1 MGDFVDKVSLL
12 PADMYT
18 VVSKTILNL
27 EDRDNLIMLYEPI
40 MGPLAVSLYLTLW
53 RDLKNNSFKSEE
65 YNHHHLMCL
74 MKLDLKSIK
83 EARCALESLGLLKT
97 YVKKGDI
104 YSYVYELYSPMSPR
118 EFLNH
123 PVLNVVLYNNIGKME
138 YEAIKKSYEKKSMS
152 LSEYEDITSSLNM
165 TFASSN
171 VLPEVDATERVK
183 QNIQAKNV
191 IDFDMLIASIPKD
204 ILNEKAFNK
213 RTRELIENLAFV
225 YNLDTIKF
233 SEIIRNVINERGFI
247 VAEELRK
254 LARNYYTY
262 HNNGKLPTLVYREEK
277 TGILENMSK
286 RDKIIYVFE
295 NTKPYDFLKSKY
307 HGVTPTN
314 RDLKLLETLCCDLNL
329 KPAVV
334 NVLIDYVLKKNDNKL
349 NKNFVETIAG
359 QWVRSGVKT
368 AREAM
373 SLAEKE
379 QKKLIAKA
387 PTNIKTPEDVPVWFK
402 TEIKRNEATL
412 EEQKE
417 LEELMKGTYY
427 DSSK

>member
-1 MGDFVDKVSLL
+1 MGIISLL
-12 PADMYT
+12 PADLYT
-18 VVSKTILNL
+18 VVNKTILTL
-27 EDRDNLIMLYEPI
+27 EDRDNLITLYEPI
-40 MGPLAVSLYLTLW
+40 MGALAVSLYLTLW
-53 RDLKNNSFKSEE
+53 RDLKYNNFKSEE
-65 YNHHHLMCL
+65 YNHHHLMSI
-74 MKLDLKSIK
+74 MKTDLNSIK
-83 EARCALESLGLLKT
+83 EARSALESLGLLKT
-97 YVKKGDI
+97 YVKSGDI

-123 PVLNVVLYNNIGKME
+123 PVLNVVLYNNIGKGE
-138 YEAIKKSYEKKSMS
+138 YDAIKKSYEKKSMS
-152 LSEYEDITSSLNM
+152 LSDYEDITSSLNM
-165 TFASSN
+165 TFTSSDI
-171 VLPEVDATERVK
+171 LPEVDAVERTK
-183 QNIQAKNV
+183 QSVAAKNV

-233 SEIIRNVINERGFI
+233 SEIIKNVINERGFI
-247 VAEELRK
+247 VADELRK

-262 HNNGKLPTLVYREEK
+262 HNNGKLPTLVYKEDKNK
-277 TGILENMSK
+277 TLENMSK

-307 HGVTPTN
+307 HGITPTN

-349 NKNFVETIAG
+349 NKNFVEAIAG

-368 AREAM
+368 AKDAM

-379 QKKLIAKA
+379 QKKLNAVTPVSAK
-387 PTNIKTPEDVPVWFK
+387 TKEEVPVWFK
-402 TEIKRNEATL
+402 TEIKRNEATA

-417 LEELMKGTYY
+417 LEELMKGI
-427 DSSK
+427 

>member
-1 MGDFVDKVSLL
+1 MDKVSLL

-97 YVKKGDI
+97 YVKQGDI

-138 YEAIKKSYEKKSMS
+138 YDAIKKSYEKKSMS

-233 SEIIRNVINERGFI
+233 SEIIKNVINERGFI

-262 HNNGKLPTLVYREEK
+262 HNNGKLPTLVYKEEK

-359 QWVRSGVKT
+359 QWVRSGIKT

>member
-1 MGDFVDKVSLL
+1 MDKVSLL
-12 PADMYT
+12 PADIYT

-27 EDRDNLIMLYEPI
+27 EDRDNLVMLYEPI
-40 MGPLAVSLYLTLW
+40 MGPLAISLYLTLW

-65 YNHHHLMCL
+65 YNHHHLMSI

-97 YVKKGDI
+97 YVKDGDV

-123 PVLNVVLYNNIGKME
+123 PVLNVVLYNNIGKKE
-138 YEAIKKSYEKKSMS
+138 YDAIKKSYEKKSMS
-152 LSEYEDITSSLNM
+152 LSEYKDITSSLNM

-171 VLPEVDATERVK
+171 ILPEVDAIERVK
-183 QNIQAKNV
+183 QSVLAKNV
-191 IDFDMLIASIPKD
+191 IDFDMLMASIPKD

-225 YNLDTIKF
+225 YNLDTLQF
-233 SEIIRNVINERGFI
+233 SEIIKNVINERGFI

-262 HNNGKLPTLVYREEK
+262 HNNGKLPTLVYKEEK
-277 TGILENMSK
+277 PSGLENMSK

-307 HGVTPTN
+307 HGITPTS

-379 QKKLIAKA
+379 QKKIIAKA

-402 TEIKRNEATL
+402 TEIKRNEATI

-417 LEELMKGTYY
+417 LEELMKGIDYG
-427 DSSK
+427 SSK

>member
-1 MGDFVDKVSLL
+1 MDKVSLL
-12 PADMYT
+12 PADIYT

-165 TFASSN
+165 TVASSN

-262 HNNGKLPTLVYREEK
+262 HNNGKLPTLVYKEEK

>member
-1 MGDFVDKVSLL
+1 MDKVSLL
-12 PADMYT
+12 PADIYT

-262 HNNGKLPTLVYREEK
+262 HNNGKLPTLVYKEEK

>member
-1 MGDFVDKVSLL
+1 MDKVSLL

-27 EDRDNLIMLYEPI
+27 EDRDKLIMLYEPI

-262 HNNGKLPTLVYREEK
+262 HNNGKLPTLVYKEEK

>member
-1 MGDFVDKVSLL
+1 MGIISLL
-12 PADMYT
+12 PADLYT
-18 VVSKTILNL
+18 VVNKTVLTL
-27 EDRDNLIMLYEPI
+27 EDRDNLITLYEPI
-40 MGPLAVSLYLTLW
+40 MGALAVSLYLTFW
-53 RDLKNNSFKSEE
+53 RDLKYNSFKSEE
-65 YNHHHLMCL
+65 YNHHHLMSI
-74 MKLDLKSIK
+74 MKTDLKSIK
-83 EARCALESLGLLKT
+83 EARSALESLGLLKT
-97 YVKKGDI
+97 YVKSGDI

-123 PVLNVVLYNNIGKME
+123 PVLNVVLYNNIGKVE
-138 YEAIKKSYEKKSMS
+138 YDAIKKSYEKKSMS
-152 LSEYEDITSSLNM
+152 LSDYEDITSTLNM
-165 TFASSN
+165 TFTSSN
-171 VLPEVDATERVK
+171 ILPEVDAIERTK
-183 QNIQAKNV
+183 QSVAAKNV

-225 YNLDTIKF
+225 YNLDTLQF
-233 SEIIRNVINERGFI
+233 SEIIKNVINERGFI

-262 HNNGKLPTLVYREEK
+262 HNNGKLPTLVYKEDKNK
-277 TGILENMSK
+277 TLENMSK

-307 HGVTPTN
+307 HGITPTN

-329 KPAVV
+329 KPSVV

-349 NKNFVETIAG
+349 NKNFVEAIAG

-368 AREAM
+368 AKEAM

-379 QKKLIAKA
+379 KKKLNAVTPASAK
-387 PTNIKTPEDVPVWFK
+387 TKEDVPVWFK
-402 TEIKRNEATL
+402 TEIKRNEATA

-417 LEELMKGTYY
+417 LEELMKGI
-427 DSSK
+427 

>member
-1 MGDFVDKVSLL
+1 MDKVSLL

-97 YVKKGDI
+97 YVKQGDI

-138 YEAIKKSYEKKSMS
+138 YDAIKKSYEKKSMS

-183 QNIQAKNV
+183 QNVQAKNV

-233 SEIIRNVINERGFI
+233 SEIIKNVINERGFI

-262 HNNGKLPTLVYREEK
+262 HNNGKLPTLVYKEEK

-359 QWVRSGVKT
+359 QWVRSGIKT

>member
-1 MGDFVDKVSLL
+1 MDKVSLL

-97 YVKKGDI
+97 YVKQGDI

-138 YEAIKKSYEKKSMS
+138 YDAIKKSYEKKSMS
-152 LSEYEDITSSLNM
+152 LSGYEDITSSLNM

-233 SEIIRNVINERGFI
+233 SEIIKNVINERGFI

-262 HNNGKLPTLVYREEK
+262 HNNGKLPTLVYKEEK

>member
-1 MGDFVDKVSLL
+1 MDKVSLL

-18 VVSKTILNL
+18 VISKTILNL

-165 TFASSN
+165 TFVSSN

-183 QNIQAKNV
+183 QNIQAKNI

-262 HNNGKLPTLVYREEK
+262 HNNGKLPTLVYKEEK

>member
-1 MGDFVDKVSLL
+1 MDKVSLL
-12 PADMYT
+12 PADIYT

-27 EDRDNLIMLYEPI
+27 EDRDNLIILYEPI

-65 YNHHHLMCL
+65 YNHHHLMSI

-97 YVKKGDI
+97 YVKKGDV

-123 PVLNVVLYNNIGKME
+123 PVLNVVLYNNIGKKE
-138 YEAIKKSYEKKSMS
+138 YDAIKKSYEKKSMS

-171 VLPEVDATERVK
+171 ILPEVDAVERVK
-183 QNIQAKNV
+183 QSVGAKNV
-191 IDFDMLIASIPKD
+191 IDFDMLMASIPKD

-225 YNLDTIKF
+225 YNLDTLQF
-233 SEIIRNVINERGFI
+233 SEIIKNVINERGFI

-262 HNNGKLPTLVYREEK
+262 HNNGKLPTLVYKEEK
-277 TGILENMSK
+277 PSGLENMSK

-379 QKKLIAKA
+379 QKKMIAKA

-402 TEIKRNEATL
+402 TEIKRNEATI

-417 LEELMKGTYY
+417 LEELMKGIDYG
-427 DSSK
+427 SSK

>member
-1 MGDFVDKVSLL
+1 MDKVSLL

-262 HNNGKLPTLVYREEK
+262 HNNGKLPTLVYKEEK
-277 TGILENMSK
+277 TGLLENMSK

>member
-1 MGDFVDKVSLL
+1 MDKVSLL
-12 PADMYT
+12 PADIYT

-27 EDRDNLIMLYEPI
+27 EDRDNLVMLYEPI
-40 MGPLAVSLYLTLW
+40 MGPLAISLYLTLW

-65 YNHHHLMCL
+65 YNHHHLMSI

-97 YVKKGDI
+97 YVKKGDV

-123 PVLNVVLYNNIGKME
+123 PVLNVVLYNNIGKKE
-138 YEAIKKSYEKKSMS
+138 YDAIKKSYEKKSMS

-171 VLPEVDATERVK
+171 ILPEVDAVERVK
-183 QNIQAKNV
+183 QSVGAKNV
-191 IDFDMLIASIPKD
+191 IDFDMLMASIPKD

-225 YNLDTIKF
+225 YNLDTLQF
-233 SEIIRNVINERGFI
+233 SEIIKNVINERGFI

-262 HNNGKLPTLVYREEK
+262 HNNGKLPTLVYKEEK
-277 TGILENMSK
+277 PSGLENMSK

-295 NTKPYDFLKSKY
+295 NTKPYDFLKNKY

-379 QKKLIAKA
+379 QKKMIAKA

-402 TEIKRNEATL
+402 TEIKRNEATI

-417 LEELMKGTYY
+417 LEELMKGIDYG
-427 DSSK
+427 SSK

>member
-1 MGDFVDKVSLL
+1 MDKVSLL

-97 YVKKGDI
+97 YVKQGDI

-138 YEAIKKSYEKKSMS
+138 YDAIKKSYEKKSMS

-233 SEIIRNVINERGFI
+233 SEIIKNVINERGFI

-262 HNNGKLPTLVYREEK
+262 HNNGKLPTLVYKEEK

>member
-1 MGDFVDKVSLL
+1 MDKVSLL
-12 PADMYT
+12 PADIYT

-65 YNHHHLMCL
+65 YNHHHLMSI

-83 EARCALESLGLLKT
+83 EARTALESLGLLKT
-97 YVKKGDI
+97 YVKRGDV
-104 YSYVYELYSPMSPR
+104 YSYIYELYSPMSQR

-123 PVLNVVLYNNIGKME
+123 PVLNVVLYNNIGKKE
-138 YEAIKKSYEKKSMS
+138 YDAIKKSYEKKSIS

-165 TFASSN
+165 TFASSTI
-171 VLPEVDATERVK
+171 LPEVDATERVK
-183 QNIQAKNV
+183 QNVLAKNV
-191 IDFDMLIASIPKD
+191 IDFDMLMASIPKD

-213 RTRELIENLAFV
+213 RTKELIENLAFV
-225 YNLDTIKF
+225 YNLDTMQF
-233 SEIIRNVINERGFI
+233 SEIIKNVINERGYI

-262 HNNGKLPTLVYREEK
+262 HNNGKLPTLVYKEEN
-277 TGILENMSK
+277 TSPLENMSK

-295 NTKPYDFLKSKY
+295 NTKPYDFLKNKY
-307 HGVTPTN
+307 HGITPTN

-368 AREAM
+368 ARDAM

-387 PTNIKTPEDVPVWFK
+387 PTTIKTPEDVPVWFK

-417 LEELMKGTYY
+417 LEELMKGIDYGTINK
-427 DSSK
+427 D

>member
-1 MGDFVDKVSLL
+1 MDKVSLL

-152 LSEYEDITSSLNM
+152 LSESEDITSSLNM

-262 HNNGKLPTLVYREEK
+262 HNNGKLPTLVYKEEK

>member
-1 MGDFVDKVSLL
+1 MDKVSLL

-262 HNNGKLPTLVYREEK
+262 HNNGKLPTLVYKEEK

-314 RDLKLLETLCCDLNL
+314 RDLKLLETLWCDLNL
-329 KPAVV
+329 MPAVV

>member
-1 MGDFVDKVSLL
+1 MGIISLL
-12 PADMYT
+12 PADLYT
-18 VVSKTILNL
+18 VVNKTILTL
-27 EDRDNLIMLYEPI
+27 EDRDNLITLYEPI
-40 MGPLAVSLYLTLW
+40 MGALAVSLYLTLW
-53 RDLKNNSFKSEE
+53 RDLKYNNFKSEE
-65 YNHHHLMCL
+65 YTHHHLMSI
-74 MKLDLKSIK
+74 MKTDLKSIK
-83 EARCALESLGLLKT
+83 EARSALESLGLLKT
-97 YVKKGDI
+97 YVKSGDI

-123 PVLNVVLYNNIGKME
+123 PVLNVVLYNNIGKGE
-138 YEAIKKSYEKKSMS
+138 YDAIKKSYEKKSMS
-152 LSEYEDITSSLNM
+152 LSDYEDITSSLNM
-165 TFASSN
+165 TFTSSDI
-171 VLPEVDATERVK
+171 LPEVDAVERTK
-183 QNIQAKNV
+183 QSVAAKNV

-233 SEIIRNVINERGFI
+233 SEIIKNVINERGFI
-247 VAEELRK
+247 VADELRK

-262 HNNGKLPTLVYREEK
+262 HNNGKLPTLVYKEDKNK
-277 TGILENMSK
+277 TLENMSK

-307 HGVTPTN
+307 HGITPTN

-349 NKNFVETIAG
+349 NKNFVEAIAG

-368 AREAM
+368 AKDAM

-379 QKKLIAKA
+379 QKKLNAVTPVSAK
-387 PTNIKTPEDVPVWFK
+387 TKEEVPVWFK
-402 TEIKRNEATL
+402 TEIKRNEATA

-417 LEELMKGTYY
+417 LEELMKGI
-427 DSSK
+427 

>member
-1 MGDFVDKVSLL
+1 MGKVSLL
-12 PADMYT
+12 PADTYI
-18 VVSKTILNL
+18 VVNKTILSL
-27 EDRDNLIMLYEPI
+27 EDRNNLIILYEPI
-40 MGPLAVSLYLTLW
+40 MGALAVSLYLTLW
-53 RDLKNNSFKSEE
+53 RDLNYNSFKSEE
-65 YNHHHLMCL
+65 YNHHHLMSL
-74 MKLDLKSIK
+74 MKCDLKSIK
-83 EARCALESLGLLKT
+83 EAREALESLGLLKT
-97 YVKKGDI
+97 YVKQGDI

-123 PVLNVVLYNNIGKME
+123 PILNVVLYNNIGKKE
-138 YEAIKKSYEKKSMS
+138 YDVIKKSYEKKNFP

-171 VLPEVDATERVK
+171 ILPEVDATERVK
-183 QNIQAKNV
+183 QSVSAKNV
-191 IDFDMLIASIPKD
+191 IDFDMLMASIPKD

-213 RTRELIENLAFV
+213 KTRELIENLAFV
-225 YNLDTIKF
+225 YNLDTLQF
-233 SEIIRNVINERGFI
+233 SEIIKNVINERGYI

-262 HNNGKLPTLVYREEK
+262 HNNGKLPTLVYKETK
-277 TGILENMSK
+277 DSNLENMSK

-314 RDLKLLETLCCDLNL
+314 RDLKLLENLCCDLNL

-349 NKNFVETIAG
+349 NKNFVEAIAG

-379 QKKLIAKA
+379 QKKLNAAIPAMAKA
-387 PTNIKTPEDVPVWFK
+387 KEDVPVWFK
-402 TEIKRNEATL
+402 TEIKRNEATA

-417 LEELMKGTYY
+417 LEELMKGI
-427 DSSK
+427 

>member
-1 MGDFVDKVSLL
+1 MDKVSLL
-12 PADMYT
+12 PADIYT

-27 EDRDNLIMLYEPI
+27 EDRDNLVMLYEPI
-40 MGPLAVSLYLTLW
+40 MGPLAISLYLTLW

-65 YNHHHLMCL
+65 YNHHHLMSI

-97 YVKKGDI
+97 YVKDGDV

-123 PVLNVVLYNNIGKME
+123 PVLNVVLYNNIGKKE
-138 YEAIKKSYEKKSMS
+138 YDAIKKSYEKKSMS
-152 LSEYEDITSSLNM
+152 LSEYKEITSSLNM

-171 VLPEVDATERVK
+171 ILPEVDAIERVK
-183 QNIQAKNV
+183 QSVLAKNV
-191 IDFDMLIASIPKD
+191 IDFDMLMASIPKD

-225 YNLDTIKF
+225 YNLDTLQF
-233 SEIIRNVINERGFI
+233 SEIIKNVINERGFI

-262 HNNGKLPTLVYREEK
+262 HNNGKLPTLVYKEEK
-277 TGILENMSK
+277 PSGLENMSK

-307 HGVTPTN
+307 HGITPTN

-379 QKKLIAKA
+379 QKKIIAKA

-402 TEIKRNEATL
+402 TEIKRNEATI

-417 LEELMKGTYY
+417 LEELMKGIDYG
-427 DSSK
+427 SSK

>member
-1 MGDFVDKVSLL
+1 MGKVSLL
-12 PADMYT
+12 PADTY
-18 VVSKTILNL
+18 VVVNKTILSL
-27 EDRDNLIMLYEPI
+27 EDRDNLIILYEPI
-40 MGPLAVSLYLTLW
+40 MGALAVSLYLTLC
-53 RDLKNNSFKSEE
+53 RDLKYNSFKSEE
-65 YNHHHLMCL
+65 YNHHHLMSL
-74 MKLDLKSIK
+74 MKCDLKSIK
-83 EARCALESLGLLKT
+83 EAREALESLGLLKT
-97 YVKKGDI
+97 YVKQGDI
-104 YSYVYELYSPMSPR
+104 YAYVYELYSPMSPR

-123 PVLNVVLYNNIGKME
+123 PVLNVVLYNNIGKKE
-138 YEAIKKSYEKKSMS
+138 YDTIKKSYEKKSFS

-171 VLPEVDATERVK
+171 ILPEVDATERSK
-183 QNIQAKNV
+183 QSVSAKNV
-191 IDFDMLIASIPKD
+191 IDFDMLMASIPKD

-213 RTRELIENLAFV
+213 KTRELIENLAFV
-225 YNLDTIKF
+225 YNLDTLQF
-233 SEIIRNVINERGFI
+233 SEIIKNVINERGYI

-262 HNNGKLPTLVYREEK
+262 HNNGKLPTLVYKETK
-277 TGILENMSK
+277 DSNLENMSK

-314 RDLKLLETLCCDLNL
+314 RDLKLLENLCCDLNL

-349 NKNFVETIAG
+349 NKNFVEAIAG

-379 QKKLIAKA
+379 QKKLNAVTPTSAK
-387 PTNIKTPEDVPVWFK
+387 TKEDVPVWFK
-402 TEIKRNEATL
+402 TEIKRNEATV

-417 LEELMKGTYY
+417 LEELMKGI
-427 DSSK
+427 

>member
-1 MGDFVDKVSLL
+1 MDKVSLL

-165 TFASSN
+165 TFVSSN

-262 HNNGKLPTLVYREEK
+262 HNNGKLPTLVYKEEK

>member
-1 MGDFVDKVSLL
+1 MDKVSLL
-12 PADMYT
+12 PADIYT

-27 EDRDNLIMLYEPI
+27 EDRDNLVMLYEPI
-40 MGPLAVSLYLTLW
+40 MGPLAISLYLTLW

-65 YNHHHLMCL
+65 YNHHHLMSI

-97 YVKKGDI
+97 YVKKGDV

-123 PVLNVVLYNNIGKME
+123 PVLNVVLYNNIGKKE
-138 YEAIKKSYEKKSMS
+138 YDAIKKSYEKKSMS

-171 VLPEVDATERVK
+171 ILPEVDAVERVK
-183 QNIQAKNV
+183 QSVGAKNV
-191 IDFDMLIASIPKD
+191 IDFDMLMASIPKD

-225 YNLDTIKF
+225 YNLDTLQF
-233 SEIIRNVINERGFI
+233 SEIIKNVINERGFI

-262 HNNGKLPTLVYREEK
+262 HNNGKLPTLVYKEEK
-277 TGILENMSK
+277 PSGLENMSK

-314 RDLKLLETLCCDLNL
+314 RDLKLLETLCCDLHL

-379 QKKLIAKA
+379 QKKMIAKA

-402 TEIKRNEATL
+402 TEIKRNEATI

-417 LEELMKGTYY
+417 LEELMKGIDYG
-427 DSSK
+427 SSK

>member
-1 MGDFVDKVSLL
+1 MDKVSLL
-12 PADMYT
+12 PADLYT
-18 VVSKTILNL
+18 VVNKTILNL

-65 YNHHHLMCL
+65 YNHHHLMSI

-104 YSYVYELYSPMSPR
+104 YTYVYELYSPMSPR

-123 PVLNVVLYNNIGKME
+123 PVLNVVLYNNIGKKE
-138 YEAIKKSYEKKSMS
+138 YDAIKKSYEKKSMA
-152 LSEYEDITSSLNM
+152 LGDYEDITSSLNM

-171 VLPEVDATERVK
+171 ILPEVDATERVK
-183 QNIQAKNV
+183 QNVGAKNV

-225 YNLDTIKF
+225 YNLDTLQF
-233 SEIIRNVINERGFI
+233 SEIIKNVINERGFI

-262 HNNGKLPTLVYREEK
+262 HNNGKLPTLVYQEEK

-307 HGVTPTN
+307 HGITPTN

-427 DSSK
+427 DDSK

>member
-1 MGDFVDKVSLL
+1 MDKVSLL
-12 PADMYT
+12 PADLYT
-18 VVSKTILNL
+18 VVNKTILNL

-65 YNHHHLMCL
+65 YNHHHLMSI

-104 YSYVYELYSPMSPR
+104 YTYVYELYSPMSPR

-123 PVLNVVLYNNIGKME
+123 PVLNVVLYNNIGKKE
-138 YEAIKKSYEKKSMS
+138 YDAIKKSYEKKSMT
-152 LSEYEDITSSLNM
+152 LGDYEDITSSLNM

-171 VLPEVDATERVK
+171 ILPEVDATERVK
-183 QNIQAKNV
+183 QNVGAKNV

-225 YNLDTIKF
+225 YNLDTLQF
-233 SEIIRNVINERGFI
+233 SEIIKNVINERGFI

-262 HNNGKLPTLVYREEK
+262 HNNGKLPTLVYQEEK

-307 HGVTPTN
+307 HGITPTN

-427 DSSK
+427 DDSK

>member
-1 MGDFVDKVSLL
+1 MDKVSLL
-12 PADMYT
+12 PADIYA

-97 YVKKGDI
+97 YVKQGDI

-138 YEAIKKSYEKKSMS
+138 YDAIKKSYEKKSMS

-233 SEIIRNVINERGFI
+233 SEIIKNVINERGFI

-262 HNNGKLPTLVYREEK
+262 HNNGKLPTLVYKEEK

-359 QWVRSGVKT
+359 QWVRSGIKT

>member
-1 MGDFVDKVSLL
+1 MDKVSLL

-225 YNLDTIKF
+225 YNLDTIEF
-233 SEIIRNVINERGFI
+233 SEIIKNVINERGFI
-247 VAEELRK
+247 VADELRK

-262 HNNGKLPTLVYREEK
+262 HNNGKLPTLVYKKDKNK
-277 TGILENMSK
+277 TLENMSK

-307 HGVTPTN
+307 HGITPTS

-349 NKNFVETIAG
+349 NKNFVEAIAG

-368 AREAM
+368 AKDAM

-379 QKKLIAKA
+379 QKKLNAVTPVSAK
-387 PTNIKTPEDVPVWFK
+387 TKEEVPVWFK
-402 TEIKRNEATL
+402 TEIKRNEATA

-417 LEELMKGTYY
+417 LEELMKGI
-427 DSSK
+427 

>member
-1 MGDFVDKVSLL
+1 MDKVSLL
-12 PADMYT
+12 PADIYT
-18 VVSKTILNL
+18 VVNKTILNL
-27 EDRDNLIMLYEPI
+27 EDRDNLIILYEPI

-65 YNHHHLMCL
+65 YNHHHLMSI

-83 EARCALESLGLLKT
+83 EARTALESLGLLKT

-123 PVLNVVLYNNIGKME
+123 PVLNVVLYNNIGKKE
-138 YEAIKKSYEKKSMS
+138 YDAIKKSYEKKNVS

-165 TFASSN
+165 TFTSSN
-171 VLPEVDATERVK
+171 ILPEVDAIERVK
-183 QNIQAKNV
+183 QNVFAKNV
-191 IDFDMLIASIPKD
+191 IDFDMLMASIPKD

-213 RTRELIENLAFV
+213 RTKELIENLAFV
-225 YNLDTIKF
+225 YNLDTMQF
-233 SEIIRNVINERGFI
+233 GEIIKNVINERGYI

-262 HNNGKLPTLVYREEK
+262 HNNGKLPTLVYKEEK
-277 TGILENMSK
+277 TSPLESMSK

-307 HGVTPTN
+307 HGITPTN

-387 PTNIKTPEDVPVWFK
+387 PSTIKTPKDVPVWFK

-417 LEELMKGTYY
+417 LEELMKGIDYGTINQN
-427 DSSK
+427 

>member
-1 MGDFVDKVSLL
+1 MDKVSLL

-262 HNNGKLPTLVYREEK
+262 HNNGKLPTLVYKEEK
-277 TGILENMSK
+277 TGLLENMSK
-286 RDKIIYVFE
+286 RDKIIYIFE

>member
-1 MGDFVDKVSLL
+1 MDKVSLL
-12 PADMYT
+12 PADLYT

-65 YNHHHLMCL
+65 YNHHHLMSI

-97 YVKKGDI
+97 YVKDGDV

-123 PVLNVVLYNNIGKME
+123 PVLNVVLYNNIGKKE
-138 YEAIKKSYEKKSMS
+138 YDAIKKSYEKKSMS
-152 LSEYEDITSSLNM
+152 LSEYKEITSSLNM

-171 VLPEVDATERVK
+171 ILPEVDAIERVK
-183 QNIQAKNV
+183 QSVLAKNV
-191 IDFDMLIASIPKD
+191 IDFDMLMASIPKD

-225 YNLDTIKF
+225 YNLDTLQF
-233 SEIIRNVINERGFI
+233 SEIIKNVINERGFI

-262 HNNGKLPTLVYREEK
+262 HNNGKLPTLVYKEEK
-277 TGILENMSK
+277 PSGLENMSK

-307 HGVTPTN
+307 HGITPTN

-379 QKKLIAKA
+379 QKKIIAKA

-402 TEIKRNEATL
+402 TEIKRNEATI

-417 LEELMKGTYY
+417 LEELMKGIDYG
-427 DSSK
+427 SSK

>member
-1 MGDFVDKVSLL
+1 MDKVSLL

-191 IDFDMLIASIPKD
+191 IDFDMLMASIPKD

-213 RTRELIENLAFV
+213 RTKELIENLAFV

-262 HNNGKLPTLVYREEK
+262 HNNGKLPTLVYKEEK
-277 TGILENMSK
+277 TGLLENMSK

>member
-1 MGDFVDKVSLL
+1 MGIISLL
-12 PADMYT
+12 PADLYT
-18 VVSKTILNL
+18 VVNKTILTL
-27 EDRDNLIMLYEPI
+27 EDRDNLITLYEPI
-40 MGPLAVSLYLTLW
+40 MGALAVSLYLTLW
-53 RDLKNNSFKSEE
+53 RDLKYNSFKSEE
-65 YNHHHLMCL
+65 YNHHHLMSI
-74 MKLDLKSIK
+74 MKTDLKSIK
-83 EARCALESLGLLKT
+83 EARSALESLGLLKT
-97 YVKKGDI
+97 YVKSGDI

-123 PVLNVVLYNNIGKME
+123 PVLNVVLYNNIGKVE
-138 YEAIKKSYEKKSMS
+138 YDAIKKSYEKKSMS
-152 LSEYEDITSSLNM
+152 LSDYEDITSTLNM
-165 TFASSN
+165 TFTSSN
-171 VLPEVDATERVK
+171 ILPEVDAIERTK
-183 QNIQAKNV
+183 QSVAAKNV

-225 YNLDTIKF
+225 YNLDTLQF
-233 SEIIRNVINERGFI
+233 SEIIKNVINERGFI

-262 HNNGKLPTLVYREEK
+262 HNNGKLPTIVYKEDKNK
-277 TGILENMSK
+277 TLENMSK

-307 HGVTPTN
+307 HGITPTN

-329 KPAVV
+329 KPSVV

-349 NKNFVETIAG
+349 NKNFVEAIAG

-368 AREAM
+368 AKEAM

-379 QKKLIAKA
+379 QKKLNAVTPASAK
-387 PTNIKTPEDVPVWFK
+387 TKEDVPVWFK
-402 TEIKRNEATL
+402 TEIKRNEATA

-417 LEELMKGTYY
+417 LEELMKGI
-427 DSSK
+427 

>member
-1 MGDFVDKVSLL
+1 
-12 PADMYT
+12 MY
-18 VVSKTILNL
+18 K
-27 EDRDNLIMLYEPI
+27 
-40 MGPLAVSLYLTLW
+40 
-53 RDLKNNSFKSEE
+53 
-65 YNHHHLMCL
+65 
-74 MKLDLKSIK
+74 
-83 EARCALESLGLLKT
+83 
-97 YVKKGDI
+97 
-104 YSYVYELYSPMSPR
+104 
-118 EFLNH
+118 
-123 PVLNVVLYNNIGKME
+123 
-138 YEAIKKSYEKKSMS
+138 
-152 LSEYEDITSSLNM
+152 
-165 TFASSN
+165 
-171 VLPEVDATERVK
+171 
-183 QNIQAKNV
+183 
-191 IDFDMLIASIPKD
+191 
-204 ILNEKAFNK
+204 
-213 RTRELIENLAFV
+213 
-225 YNLDTIKF
+225 
-233 SEIIRNVINERGFI
+233 
-247 VAEELRK
+247 
-254 LARNYYTY
+254 
-262 HNNGKLPTLVYREEK
+262 EEK